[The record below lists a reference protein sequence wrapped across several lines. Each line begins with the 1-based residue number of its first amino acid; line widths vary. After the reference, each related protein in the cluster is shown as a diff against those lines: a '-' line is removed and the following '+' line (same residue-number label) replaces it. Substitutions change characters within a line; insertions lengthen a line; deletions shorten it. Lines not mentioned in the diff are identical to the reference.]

1 MGCDGGL
8 VFSHCYIR
16 DFRTSFWIILRL
28 IRVCRSR
35 FFFKVAS
42 EREAKHF
49 RISYQRNVAP
59 AWLLFCT
66 HVLHI
71 FVIVKYNT
79 TAWERL
85 LFFLY
90 LIYWDFF
97 ISYFALRIHVWW
109 SRFESPAKRKGK
121 HFSKYRIRKLW
132 RPTDTQSLLQ
142 CRNLYP
148 YSSIVYCVLYYTN
161 SLKYWDYNT
170 DLTHFELKERS
181 ETLGNIESENSTVH
195 SLALCT

>member
-1 MGCDGGL
+1 MYAGH
-8 VFSHCYIR
+8 VFLKSPVREKQNTSEYRIR
-16 DFRTSFWIILRL
+16 GTWHQPGFSF
-28 IRVCRSR
+28 V
-35 FFFKVAS
+35 
-42 EREAKHF
+42 
-49 RISYQRNVAP
+49 P
-59 AWLLFCT
+59 

-85 LFFLY
+85 LFFSIWYIGTFLSR
-90 LIYWDFF
+90 I
-97 ISYFALRIHVWW
+97 LRLESMHDGHVL
-109 SRFESPAKRKGK
+109 SRQPREKGNT
-121 HFSKYRIRKLW
+121 SKYRIRKLW
-132 RPTDTQSLLQ
+132 SPTDTQSLLQ
-142 CRNLYP
+142 CRKLYP
-148 YSSIVYCVLYYTN
+148 YSSIVYCILYYTN

>member
-85 LFFLY
+85 LFFSIWYIGTFLSR
-90 LIYWDFF
+90 I
-97 ISYFALRIHVWW
+97 LRLESMYDGHVL
-109 SRFESPAKRKGK
+109 SRQPREKA
-121 HFSKYRIRKLW
+121 
-132 RPTDTQSLLQ
+132 
-142 CRNLYP
+142 
-148 YSSIVYCVLYYTN
+148 
-161 SLKYWDYNT
+161 NT
-170 DLTHFELKERS
+170 S
-181 ETLGNIESENSTVH
+181 VNIESENCEARLTLSHFFSVEIFTHILVLCIVYCTIQILSNIGIIILIWHILNWKREAKHLEISNQKTRPSTP
-195 SLALCT
+195 